1 MVRKLCTF
9 LLVTIVAM
17 TTFAASLL
25 FAQVPSQVVKGD
37 EVAASPTWKF
47 GTEIDV
53 LPYVM
58 NGYYASGF
66 VARDAWRFRAVAAR
80 SQAPGFLV
88 TDGFEKKRTDAY
100 ALLVDRFVGRNRN
113 SLQGLWIGGGA
124 ELWRSRIRQDGTTD
138 FTRYNNTVVTA
149 GGGYVWKL
157 SNHFYVNP
165 WSAMHAVVGG
175 DRKINVSG
183 KSCEQPRFTPELSV
197 KFGIV
202 F

>member
-1 MVRKLCTF
+1 MTCKLRTY
-9 LLVTIVAM
+9 LVAAIVALA
-17 TTFAASLL
+17 TFSASLL
-25 FAQVPSQVVKGD
+25 CAQTAAVPNKA
-37 EVAASPTWKF
+37 ETTASPSWKF

-58 NGYYASGF
+58 SGYYASAF
-66 VARDAWRFRAVAAR
+66 VARDGWRFRGVAAR
-80 SQAPGFLV
+80 SSTPSFLV

-100 ALLVDRFVGRNRN
+100 ALLVDRFVGQKRNR
-113 SLQGLWIGGGA
+113 LQGLWIGGGA
-124 ELWRSRIRQDGTTD
+124 ELWRSRIRQDGGTA
-138 FTRYNNTVVTA
+138 FTRYNDTVLTA
-149 GGGYVWKL
+149 GSGYIWKL

-165 WSAMHAVVGG
+165 WSAMHVVVAG

-183 KSCEQPRFTPELSV
+183 KNYEQPRFTPELSV

>member
-1 MVRKLCTF
+1 MACKLGT
-9 LLVTIVAM
+9 LLLSTIAAM
-17 TTFAASLL
+17 TLSTSLL
-25 FAQVPSQVVKGD
+25 YAQVPSQAVKGE
-37 EVAASPTWKF
+37 EVAASPSWKF
-47 GTEIDV
+47 GSEIDV

-66 VARDAWRFRAVAAR
+66 VARDAWRFRGVAAR
-80 SQAPGFLV
+80 SQAPSFLV

-100 ALLVDRFVGRNRN
+100 ALLVDRFVGKKRN

-124 ELWRSRIRQDGTTD
+124 ELWRNRIRQDGTTD

-149 GGGYVWKL
+149 GGGYVWTL

-165 WSAMHAVVGG
+165 WSAVHAVVGG
-175 DRKINVSG
+175 DRRISVSG
-183 KSCEQPRFTPELSV
+183 KNYEQPRFTPELSV

>member
-1 MVRKLCTF
+1 MVCKLCTF
-9 LLVTIVAM
+9 LLSTIAAM
-17 TTFAASLL
+17 TLSTSLL
-25 FAQVPSQVVKGD
+25 YAQVSSQAVKGD
-37 EVAASPTWKF
+37 EFAASPSWKF
-47 GTEIDV
+47 GSEIDV

-66 VARDAWRFRAVAAR
+66 VARDAWRFRGVAAR
-80 SQAPGFLV
+80 SQAPSFLV

-100 ALLVDRFVGRNRN
+100 ALLVDRFVGRKRN

-138 FTRYNNTVVTA
+138 LTRYNNTVVTA

-165 WSAMHAVVGG
+165 WSAVHAVVGG
-175 DRKINVSG
+175 DRRISVSG
-183 KSCEQPRFTPELSV
+183 KNYEQPRFTPELSV